1 MMNIKHIKLL
11 NIAALINVFL
21 GAFLIGC
28 GIFEFTGII
37 DTNAATSI
45 EAGGIQ
51 LSYLVFVS
59 GLLVFIC
66 GILSFLDRKDMAHI
80 NLHIFLAA
88 ASLAWPVFV
97 SLVLFFTQM
106 TICLRLVPTTL
117 SSLFFIISVMI
128 VKVANE
134 SLRKVHKFDPSR
146 SVGTL
151 TGEKRKT
158 GVNVSHALQGSGKR
172 KAGVNLS
179 HALQGGGKRRTGV
192 NVSHLIHGGSGHPS
206 HSFDIRRALNG
217 IARPSHRRGKSI
229 LYSGQRRRGFRLRTK
244 YK

>member
-1 MMNIKHIKLL
+1 MNLKHVKVL
-11 NIAALINVFL
+11 NIASLIDVFL

-66 GILSFLDRKDMAHI
+66 GMLAFLDRKDMAHI
-80 NLHIFLAA
+80 NLHILLAA

-146 SVGTL
+146 SVGTIA
-151 TGEKRKT
+151 GEKRKT
-158 GVNVSHALQGSGKR
+158 GINVSHALQGGGKR
-172 KAGVNLS
+172 KTGINIS
-179 HALQGGGKRRTGV
+179 HALQGGGKRRNGV
-192 NVSHLIHGGSGHPS
+192 NVSHMMHGGAKHSS
-206 HSFDIRRALNG
+206 HSFDIRRVLNG
-217 IARPSHRRGKSI
+217 HAKSSHKHGKSM
-229 LYSGQRRRGFRLRTK
+229 LYSGQRRRGFKLHTK